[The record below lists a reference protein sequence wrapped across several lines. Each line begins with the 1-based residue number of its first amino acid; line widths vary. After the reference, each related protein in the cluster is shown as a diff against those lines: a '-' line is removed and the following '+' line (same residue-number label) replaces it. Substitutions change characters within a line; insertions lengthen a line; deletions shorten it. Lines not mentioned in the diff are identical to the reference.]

1 MRRNP
6 GRRWA
11 PFPGLDKSLPV
22 CCKFIGTGE
31 GVVGL
36 EQRVVGGL
44 SKEKDEIIE
53 P

>member
-1 MRRNP
+1 M
-6 GRRWA
+6 GV
-11 PFPGLDKSLPV
+11 FPGLDKSLRV
-22 CCKFIGTGE
+22 CEFIGTGRA
-31 GVVGL
+31 VGL